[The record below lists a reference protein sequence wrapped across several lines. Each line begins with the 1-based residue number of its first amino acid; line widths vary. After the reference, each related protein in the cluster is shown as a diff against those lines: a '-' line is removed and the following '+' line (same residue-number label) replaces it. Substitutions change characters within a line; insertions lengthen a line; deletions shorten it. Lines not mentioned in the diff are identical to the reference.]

1 MLAVPCRRL
10 RANDEE
16 RPSNKE
22 PKVSTTAADV
32 MIDTLIEWGV
42 TLVFGMPG
50 DGING
55 IMEALRKR
63 QDQISFIQTRHE
75 ESAAFMACGYA
86 KWTGRLG
93 VCIATSGPGGI
104 HLLNGLYDAKLDGQP
119 VLAITGL
126 QFHDLLNTCGQQDV
140 ELDKLFMDACIY
152 STRIMGPAHVE
163 NVVEL
168 ACRTALTQRGVSHV
182 TIPVDIQSM
191 PVEKALR
198 SDRNIEGHVSNKMAR
213 GGQLPDE
220 MQLRHAAAILNRGEN
235 ICILAGQGALGARAE
250 LEEIAELLGAPI
262 AKALLGKAAIPDDN
276 PYTTGGVG
284 LLGTRPSQQALER
297 CDTLLIVGSTFPYI
311 EYYPKPGKAR
321 AVQIDIDA
329 RRIGLRHPVEA
340 GLIGDSA
347 KVLQALLP
355 HLKRNANREFLEQSQ
370 KEMSEWTDLMIERG
384 SQRHLPMKP
393 QVVAHELDKLIAEDA
408 IVAADSGTIT
418 TWAARH
424 ITMRGERMFSCSG
437 LLASMACALPYAIA
451 AAVAYPGRQAVA
463 VIGDGGLAMLMGELA
478 TLRKYQLNV
487 KVVVFK
493 NNTLGQIKWEQLVFL
508 GNPEYGCELQPID
521 FAKIAEACGVR
532 GVTISEPERC
542 SEQLSDALATPGPCV
557 IEAIVD
563 PHEPPW
569 PPKVDAKQALH
580 LAQAL
585 AKGTPN
591 RTKLAL
597 TLASDVVRELV

>member
-55 IMEALRKR
+55 IME
-63 QDQISFIQTRHE
+63 
-75 ESAAFMACGYA
+75 
-86 KWTGRLG
+86 
-93 VCIATSGPGGI
+93 
-104 HLLNGLYDAKLDGQP
+104 NGLYDAKLDGQP

-198 SDRNIEGHVSNKMAR
+198 SDRNIEGHVSNNMAR
-213 GGQLPDE
+213 GGQSPDE
-220 MQLRHAAAILNRGEN
+220 MQLLRAAAILNQGEN

-250 LEEIAELLGAPI
+250 LEEVAELLGAPV

-329 RRIGLRHPVEA
+329 RRIGLRHPVGA

-347 KVLQALLP
+347 KVIQTGSSSSNR
-355 HLKRNANREFLEQSQ
+355 KRRC
-370 KEMSEWTDLMIERG
+370 
-384 SQRHLPMKP
+384 P
-393 QVVAHELDKLIAEDA
+393 
-408 IVAADSGTIT
+408 SGRI
-418 TWAARH
+418 
-424 ITMRGERMFSCSG
+424 
-437 LLASMACALPYAIA
+437 
-451 AAVAYPGRQAVA
+451 
-463 VIGDGGLAMLMGELA
+463 
-478 TLRKYQLNV
+478 
-487 KVVVFK
+487 
-493 NNTLGQIKWEQLVFL
+493 
-508 GNPEYGCELQPID
+508 
-521 FAKIAEACGVR
+521 
-532 GVTISEPERC
+532 
-542 SEQLSDALATPGPCV
+542 
-557 IEAIVD
+557 
-563 PHEPPW
+563 
-569 PPKVDAKQALH
+569 
-580 LAQAL
+580 
-585 AKGTPN
+585 
-591 RTKLAL
+591 
-597 TLASDVVRELV
+597 